1 VESAVSDCLIVVEV
15 MHIVVILYTNIKVD
29 CIDL

>member
-29 CIDL
+29 CIGL